1 MSEGTLQTLVQRCA
15 ERLEPVEAQI
25 KAALTQAEVLHQDET
40 GLYVAGKRQW
50 MHVSA
55 TEQLTHYAVHAK
67 RGYEALDAI
76 GILTDFHGV
85 SVHDGWRSYWR
96 YACQHGLCNVH
107 HLRELLF
114 LHEQLHQAWAGQMQE
129 LRLHMKAAVDQ
140 ARAEGRKALHPFEV
154 QDWKTRY
161 GALLEEGYQANP
173 PDPPPETSKKGRR
186 KQSPARN
193 LLDRLSLHQDAVLA
207 FLENFAVPFDNDV
220 IAYCTPSAW
229 LASLLNLTFILV
241 MRVLAGRWE
250 QHDPTAISM
259 VHGNAPSS
267 PPIPDRLWRHSIG
280 LSGFSGG

>member
-15 ERLEPVEAQI
+15 ARLSPVEAQI
-25 KAALTQAEVLHQDET
+25 KAALTQADVLHQDET

-55 TEQLTHYAVHAK
+55 TEQLTHSAVHAK
-67 RGYEALDAI
+67 RGSEALDAI

-107 HLRELLF
+107 HLRELIF
-114 LHEQLHQAWAGQMQE
+114 LHEQLQQAWAGQMQE
-129 LRLHMKAAVDQ
+129 LLLDMKAAVEQ

-161 GALLEEGYQANP
+161 VALLEEGYQANP

-220 IAYCTPSAW
+220 VAYCTPSAW
-229 LASLLNLTFILV
+229 LACFVRRVWSLFVGWRKQRN
-241 MRVLAGRWE
+241 
-250 QHDPTAISM
+250 PTAIG
-259 VHGNAPSS
+259 VIHGNATSS
-267 PPIPDRLWRHSIG
+267 PPIPDRLWADSIG
-280 LSGFSGG
+280 LCGFTGG